1 MPFISWGGVPPT
13 AAEHIPAPTKPPAT
27 VVTLTSGKGAVPEN
41 DGFSFH
47 ASAPTPSRAVAV
59 I

>member
-1 MPFISWGGVPPT
+1 MSWGCVPPN
-13 AAEHIPAPTKPPAT
+13 AAEHLPAPTQHPAT

-41 DGFSFH
+41 DGVSFH
-47 ASAPTPSRAVAV
+47 ASATTPSRAVAV